1 MEGLVARTRASIVG
15 TAARTR
21 HFLCCLRSSACCLLP
36 ACRGLLQAACGFPPA
51 AFALGCLRCW
61 CVLQRE
67 EHIVSSR
74 LFGVVCGQ
82 GTVASWCEMKS
93 GLEWRSLTS
102 FGSRGT
108 RNAVAPPL
116 GRLDFGSQISGPK
129 SSPQSGAACQAPHC
143 EVQGTRCQNT
153 GCILGPKGGPR
164 NQASWWPRRLGQNAC
179 SGNDSNALPGE
190 STSHRAHCFTH
201 SSPALVCLVLCPSHV
216 SAFNRCSFVEKGSE
230 ERRSFGAHQV
240 RPCVRPRARP
250 TYIFDGCQKPAT

>member
-1 MEGLVARTRASIVG
+1 MLRPLAG
-15 TAARTR
+15 
-21 HFLCCLRSSACCLLP
+21 CLR
-36 ACRGLLQAACGFPPA
+36 FPPA

-93 GLEWRSLTS
+93 GLEWRSLTF

-201 SSPALVCLVLCPSHV
+201 SSPALVCLVC
-216 SAFNRCSFVEKGSE
+216 A
-230 ERRSFGAHQV
+230 RRASPLSIA
-240 RPCVRPRARP
+240 ALS
-250 TYIFDGCQKPAT
+250 

>member
-1 MEGLVARTRASIVG
+1 MATPHGVCPGRACTRADAGGGGRKKNILVEGLVARTRASIVG

-51 AFALGCLRCW
+51 AFAVGCLRCW

-116 GRLDFGSQISGPK
+116 GGL
-129 SSPQSGAACQAPHC
+129 
-143 EVQGTRCQNT
+143 
-153 GCILGPKGGPR
+153 ILGPRFRAQKAAH
-164 NQASWWPRRLGQNAC
+164 NLG
-179 SGNDSNALPGE
+179 
-190 STSHRAHCFTH
+190 
-201 SSPALVCLVLCPSHV
+201 
-216 SAFNRCSFVEKGSE
+216 
-230 ERRSFGAHQV
+230 
-240 RPCVRPRARP
+240 PRARHP
-250 TYIFDGCQKPAT
+250 TARCRARGARIRAAFQA

>member
-1 MEGLVARTRASIVG
+1 MEGLVACTRASIVG

-82 GTVASWCEMKS
+82 GTVASCCEMKS
-93 GLEWRSLTS
+93 GLEWRSLTC

-129 SSPQSGAACQAPHC
+129 SSPQSGAACQAPHY

-153 GCILGPKGGPR
+153 GCIWAQDAVLEIRRPGGPAGWVKMR
-164 NQASWWPRRLGQNAC
+164 APGMIRTPCQAKARVTVRIVSPTQAHLLFVLSCARRASPLSIA
-179 SGNDSNALPGE
+179 AL
-190 STSHRAHCFTH
+190 S
-201 SSPALVCLVLCPSHV
+201 
-216 SAFNRCSFVEKGSE
+216 
-230 ERRSFGAHQV
+230 
-240 RPCVRPRARP
+240 
-250 TYIFDGCQKPAT
+250 